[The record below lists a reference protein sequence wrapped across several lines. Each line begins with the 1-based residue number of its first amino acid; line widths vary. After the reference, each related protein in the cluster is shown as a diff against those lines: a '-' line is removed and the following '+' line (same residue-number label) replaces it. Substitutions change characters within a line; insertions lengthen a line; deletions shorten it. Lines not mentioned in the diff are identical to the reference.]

1 MKKGRIILLLCTIA
15 ILAGCAGNENQKH
28 QDGQEIA
35 TIDFQEIQNQEI
47 QNQEIQNQEG
57 GFSETDQQQENDANS
72 STSENDDNT
81 QNAIATEPLE
91 ISSKVPADNPQKNG
105 TAMDLYAGFLK
116 NEVPVNVASDYPQND
131 CFVYNLEPG
140 KSYTF
145 TTLGDYVNMRYLNP
159 EHSQKTSYDY
169 AQYVYL
175 DSPDSSKKNLLVKF
189 SGLGIYAP
197 DDDSYAVY
205 VITEDQ
211 GQLYLT
217 DSYECWARSGTK
229 ACKNGLFSSD
239 GSSGAGAHYT
249 GIMAL
254 LGSGKLTDIYNAE
267 ILTGWGASSVSNET
281 IFDEVFAGNE
291 EIIFSVMVYIIGEK
305 NLYMYDLSECTDD
318 QISVCETYL
327 NRCHDEMGIEWVTQ
341 EAIDTAIKERCSA
354 LGIDARAIDQMEE
367 AEWIG
372 LE

>member
-1 MKKGRIILLLCTIA
+1 MKKGRIILLLCTIT

-47 QNQEIQNQEG
+47 QNQEG
-57 GFSETDQQQENDANS
+57 GFSDTDQQQENDANS
-72 STSENDDNT
+72 STSENDDNM
-81 QNAIATEPLE
+81 QNAIATESLE
-91 ISSKVPADNPQKNG
+91 ISSKAPEDNPQKNG
-105 TAMDLYAGFLK
+105 TVMDLYAGFLK

-145 TTLGDYVNMRYLNP
+145 ATLGEYVNKRYLNP
-159 EHSQKTSYDY
+159 EYSKKTTYDD

-175 DSPDSSKKNLLVKF
+175 DCPGSSAKNLLVKF

-229 ACKNGLFSSD
+229 ACKNGLFTTG
-239 GSSGAGAHYT
+239 GSNGADDQYT
-249 GIMAL
+249 GILAL
-254 LGSGKLTDIYNAE
+254 LDSGKLADIYGVEILSGWCVSYVSNEDIYN
-267 ILTGWGASSVSNET
+267 
-281 IFDEVFAGNE
+281 EVFDGNKD
-291 EIIFSVMVYIIGEK
+291 IIFTVAIYTIGEK
-305 NLYMYDLSECTDD
+305 RFYTYDMSECTDD

-341 EAIDTAIKERCSA
+341 EAIDTAIEERCSA

-367 AEWIG
+367 VEWVGI
-372 LE
+372 ESH

>member
-1 MKKGRIILLLCTIA
+1 MKKEHIILFLCTTV
-15 ILAGCAGNENQKH
+15 ILTGCAGYEKQRSQDDQQMFTLEFNDIVQVN
-28 QDGQEIA
+28 DGQNNESVSA
-35 TIDFQEIQNQEI
+35 EDRQNDTNSAALDGDNEENTVAAEPSEHSSQE
-47 QNQEIQNQEG
+47 
-57 GFSETDQQQENDANS
+57 
-72 STSENDDNT
+72 
-81 QNAIATEPLE
+81 
-91 ISSKVPADNPQKNG
+91 PADNPQKNG

-159 EHSQKTSYDY
+159 EHSEKTSYDY

-175 DSPDSSKKNLLVKF
+175 DSSDSSKKNLLVKF

-267 ILTGWGASSVSNET
+267 ILTGWWASSVSNET

-341 EAIDTAIKERCSA
+341 ETVEEAVKERCSL
-354 LGIDARAIDQMEE
+354 LGIDYNAMEQMEE
-367 AEWIG
+367 AEWNEI
-372 LE
+372 

>member
-28 QDGQEIA
+28 QDVQEIA
-35 TIDFQEIQNQEI
+35 IIDFQEI

-57 GFSETDQQQENDANS
+57 GFSETDQQQENNTNS

-81 QNAIATEPLE
+81 QNAIAAEPLE
-91 ISSKVPADNPQKNG
+91 SSSKAPEDNPQKNG
-105 TAMDLYAGFLK
+105 TAVDLYAGFLK

-159 EHSQKTSYDY
+159 EHSEKTSYDY

-205 VITEDQ
+205 VI
-211 GQLYLT
+211 
-217 DSYECWARSGTK
+217 R
-229 ACKNGLFSSD
+229 F
-239 GSSGAGAHYT
+239 
-249 GIMAL
+249 
-254 LGSGKLTDIYNAE
+254 
-267 ILTGWGASSVSNET
+267 V
-281 IFDEVFAGNE
+281 
-291 EIIFSVMVYIIGEK
+291 
-305 NLYMYDLSECTDD
+305 
-318 QISVCETYL
+318 
-327 NRCHDEMGIEWVTQ
+327 
-341 EAIDTAIKERCSA
+341 
-354 LGIDARAIDQMEE
+354 
-367 AEWIG
+367 
-372 LE
+372 

>member
-1 MKKGRIILLLCTIA
+1 MKKEHIILFLCTTV
-15 ILAGCAGNENQKH
+15 ILTGCAGYEKQGSQDDQQMFTLEFNDIVQVN
-28 QDGQEIA
+28 DGQSNESVSA
-35 TIDFQEIQNQEI
+35 EGQQNDTNSAALDGDNEENTVAAEPSEHSSQE
-47 QNQEIQNQEG
+47 
-57 GFSETDQQQENDANS
+57 
-72 STSENDDNT
+72 
-81 QNAIATEPLE
+81 
-91 ISSKVPADNPQKNG
+91 PADNPQKNA

-131 CFVYNLEPG
+131 YFVYNLEPG

-159 EHSQKTSYDY
+159 EHSEKTSYDY

-217 DSYECWARSGTK
+217 DSYECWARSDTK
-229 ACKNGLFSSD
+229 ACKNGLFVSG
-239 GSSGAGAHYT
+239 GSSGADDHYT

-254 LGSGKLTDIYNAE
+254 LDSGKLVEIYGAE
-267 ILTGWGASSVSNET
+267 ILTGWCTSYAGNDT
-281 IFDEVFAGNE
+281 IYNEVFDGNKD
-291 EIIFSVMVYIIGEK
+291 IFFSVMIYTIGDK
-305 NLYMYDLSECTDD
+305 KLYMYDLSECTDE
-318 QISVCETYL
+318 QISVCETYI
-327 NRCHDEMGIEWVTQ
+327 NRCHDEIGVEWVTQ
-341 EAIDTAIKERCSA
+341 ETVEEAVKERCSL
-354 LGIDARAIDQMEE
+354 LGIDYNAMEQMEE
-367 AEWIG
+367 AEWNEIQ
-372 LE
+372 